1 MQLASLH
8 LRSRVVLQ
16 VLLDDDS
23 VSVCASELVAVKDG
37 TVTLRPLDDL
47 PNSLLGHS
55 ATLLVGGPEC
65 LLRVAGIIV
74 AQSPHSVN
82 LEVEEE
88 IEEVQRRRFA
98 RITGWVPVILRN
110 DSDESAGTMVDISL
124 GGASVLTAASIDVGE
139 LVGLE
144 FDAGY
149 NAQAIVVG
157 VTALDTGVRRLHL
170 KFDEGDENS
179 VAVARALFERLGH

>member
-23 VSVCASELVAVKDG
+23 VSVCASELMAVKDG
-37 TVTLRPLDDL
+37 TVTLRPLDNL
-47 PNSLLGHS
+47 PTSLLGHS

-74 AQSPHSVN
+74 EQSPNAVN

-98 RITGWVPVILRN
+98 RITGWVPVTLRN
-110 DSDESAGTMVDISL
+110 EAEPSAGTMVDISL

-179 VAVARALFERLGH
+179 AAVARALFERLGH